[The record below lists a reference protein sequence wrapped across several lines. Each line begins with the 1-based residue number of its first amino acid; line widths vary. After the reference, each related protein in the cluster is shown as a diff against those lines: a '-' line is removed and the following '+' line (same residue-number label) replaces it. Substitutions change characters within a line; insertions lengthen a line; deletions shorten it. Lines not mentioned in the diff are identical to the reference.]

1 MKKTLFIMAL
11 LAISS
16 TAIFFTSCESNETK
30 IKNAEEKVQ
39 DANKDLLTLLKEERI
54 RARQAVIDK
63 ELELF
68 KADCNYQIQE
78 NEIRISELRV
88 KMNAKGKAK
97 DLLYAKRIEVL
108 EDENAGLRRR
118 LDEFDKNNTPWEQ
131 FKEDFIVDA
140 NNLRESLESI
150 DADLN

>member
-1 MKKTLFIMAL
+1 MAL

-97 DLLYAKRIEVL
+97 DPLYAKRIEVL